1 MLDNYNDAI
10 NTRLD
15 EILKPYN
22 AEYSKLLDAVY
33 YSACA
38 GGKRIRPKIMLEFM
52 RVCGGNTNYALNFA
66 CALEMIHTYSLVH
79 DDLPCM
85 DNDDIR
91 RGRPSCHKAFDEA
104 TALLAGDALLTDA
117 FSVALKTENISYENV
132 LKSAL
137 VLAEC
142 AGSKGMIGG
151 QVIDLKYENKTAPI
165 SVVKELY
172 RLKTGALLVA
182 AAKIGCIL
190 AGADDNKIKAAADFA
205 ENIGLAFQIRDDILD
220 IVGNEVEL
228 GKPIGSDADEK
239 KSTYVTLVGLEKAQD
254 DVVDITNKALMSL
267 DAFDG
272 DTSSLKQLALELI
285 KRNK

>member
-91 RGRPSCHKAFDEA
+91 LGRPSCHKAFDEA

-285 KRNK
+285 KRNN

>member
-1 MLDNYNDAI
+1 MF
-10 NTRLD
+10 
-15 EILKPYN
+15 
-22 AEYSKLLDAVY
+22 S
-33 YSACA
+33 
-38 GGKRIRPKIMLEFM
+38 FM
-52 RVCGGNTNYALNFA
+52 RKQF
-66 CALEMIHTYSLVH
+66 
-79 DDLPCM
+79 
-85 DNDDIR
+85 
-91 RGRPSCHKAFDEA
+91 FDG
-104 TALLAGDALLTDA
+104 T
-117 FSVALKTENISYENV
+117 F
-132 LKSAL
+132 
-137 VLAEC
+137 
-142 AGSKGMIGG
+142 
-151 QVIDLKYENKTAPI
+151 
-165 SVVKELY
+165 VVKELY

-228 GKPIGSDADEK
+228 GKPIGSDAYEK

-285 KRNK
+285 KRNN

>member
-165 SVVKELY
+165 CVVKELY

-285 KRNK
+285 KRNN

>member
-228 GKPIGSDADEK
+228 GKPIGSDAYEK

-285 KRNK
+285 KRNN